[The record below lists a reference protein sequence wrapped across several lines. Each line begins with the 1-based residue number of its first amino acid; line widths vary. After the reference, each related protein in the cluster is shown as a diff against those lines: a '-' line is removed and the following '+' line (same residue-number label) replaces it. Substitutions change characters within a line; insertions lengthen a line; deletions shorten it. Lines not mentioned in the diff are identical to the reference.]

1 MSEENKKEQNSV
13 PTPPPPPPAPP
24 LRILN
29 ETFSQKE
36 KNSNNGSD
44 KE

>member
-36 KNSNNGSD
+36 KKSNDGND

>member
-13 PTPPPPPPAPP
+13 PTPPPPPSAPP
-24 LRILN
+24 LRALN

-36 KNSNNGSD
+36 KTSNDGND
-44 KE
+44 KK